1 MLYEIFDCITSF
13 LICYLFYY
21 AGQSAKS
28 SMCFLY
34 DLFVLPFSIKRAI
47 HLLYTQKPPP
57 PAFIF
62 LQKYFPHL
70 IFIKLSFSQ
79 LFQSFQSGF
88 CPYQRM
94 LKWFQSKAK
103 VMVWTF
109 QLFSMNSIHPQYFQK
124 TILLNQ
130 QVAYQFFCHECLACY
145 CSAIKCYDKLWLA
158 LWDIWNF
165 YLSKCSFNVWIHSIF
180 NYFSAWMKVSDYQYE
195 YNVTPSFELDYKNSL
210 IS

>member
-1 MLYEIFDCITSF
+1 MPENRSQNISGSQLCSSCRMANCFQDHRGFAYAGLTLATDLKDVQPIWKMLYEIFDCITSF

-103 VMVWTF
+103 VMV
-109 QLFSMNSIHPQYFQK
+109 
-124 TILLNQ
+124 
-130 QVAYQFFCHECLACY
+130 
-145 CSAIKCYDKLWLA
+145 
-158 LWDIWNF
+158 
-165 YLSKCSFNVWIHSIF
+165 
-180 NYFSAWMKVSDYQYE
+180 
-195 YNVTPSFELDYKNSL
+195 
-210 IS
+210 

>member
-1 MLYEIFDCITSF
+1 MPENRSQNISGSQLCSSCRMANCFQDHRGFAYAGLTLATDLKDVQPIWKMLYEIFDCITSF

-21 AGQSAKS
+21 AGQSTKS

-34 DLFVLPFSIKRAI
+34 DLFVLPFSSSTCPSLSKEPFISFIPKN
-47 HLLYTQKPPP
+47 LPP

-103 VMVWTF
+103 VMV
-109 QLFSMNSIHPQYFQK
+109 
-124 TILLNQ
+124 
-130 QVAYQFFCHECLACY
+130 
-145 CSAIKCYDKLWLA
+145 
-158 LWDIWNF
+158 
-165 YLSKCSFNVWIHSIF
+165 
-180 NYFSAWMKVSDYQYE
+180 
-195 YNVTPSFELDYKNSL
+195 
-210 IS
+210 